1 MKYYL
6 LSFLMM
12 SNLCFLFYIRIVDQE
27 REKEKD
33 EKLLLLRKEMELHNN
48 KMAEWIAQA
57 KKENDRDYHQ
67 WMIEQAIEEATKYSE
82 CKGVL
87 RYISAGRLP

>member
-6 LSFLMM
+6 LSFLMVL
-12 SNLCFLFYIRIVDQE
+12 NLVFVFYTRIRDQNE
-27 REKEKD
+27 N
-33 EKLLLLRKEMELHNN
+33 KLKAEEIFLLRKEMELHNN

>member
-6 LSFLMM
+6 LSFLMVL
-12 SNLCFLFYIRIVDQE
+12 NLVFVFYTRIRDQNE
-27 REKEKD
+27 N
-33 EKLLLLRKEMELHNN
+33 KLKAEEIFLLRKEMELHNN

-87 RYISAGRLP
+87 RYISAGGLP